1 MKAKTKTAEELQP
14 SEVFTLQD
22 LELTDKMVFLNSSD
36 NTEQY
41 INSILANPANKKEA
55 LTPNAAYEIVD
66 GKLAM
71 DIRGCKNYVA
81 LLYDDYYEP
90 VTKQQFKIN
99 AKLIAL
105 DKEQFEKSEMTDNGC
120 GGKKVVVLHNPNKQS
135 FILTGEAVMYE
146 VKKEVKEAQV
156 YNGTKVYTKKFIET
170 VEYFKIYNS

>member
-1 MKAKTKTAEELQP
+1 MKPKTKIAEQLQP

-36 NTEQY
+36 NTEHF
-41 INSILANPANKKEA
+41 INSVLANPANKKEA
-55 LTPNAAYEIVD
+55 LTPSDAYEIVD

-81 LLYDDYYEP
+81 IIYDEYFEP

-105 DKEQFEKSEMTDNGC
+105 DKEQFEKSEMSDNGC
-120 GGKKVVVLHNPNKQS
+120 GGKKVVVLHNPNKDTLL
-135 FILTGEAVMYE
+135 LTGEKVVYE
-146 VKKEVKEAQV
+146 VKKEMKEAQV
-156 YNGTKVYTKKFIET
+156 YNGTKVFTKKIVET
-170 VEYFKIYNS
+170 VEYFKIYN